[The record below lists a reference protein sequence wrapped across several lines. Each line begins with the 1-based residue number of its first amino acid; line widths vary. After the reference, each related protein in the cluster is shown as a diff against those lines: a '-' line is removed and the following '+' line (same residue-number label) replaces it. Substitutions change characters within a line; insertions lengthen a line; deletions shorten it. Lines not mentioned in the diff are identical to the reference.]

1 MNSSTTASF
10 LKKNRSKTTPING
23 CKIGVACLIGSRV
36 SKTSYEITA
45 VQLKKHYLMKS
56 MMLIHCFIMFC
67 INVMASVFKTVFFE
81 KLCFFNV
88 TICEAKVTSNK
99 PGFGKIAAF
108 YFF

>member
-45 VQLKKHYLMKS
+45 VQLKKHYLMKP

-67 INVMASVFKTVFFE
+67 INVKASVVKTVFLKSFVS
-81 KLCFFNV
+81 LTLRF
-88 TICEAKVTSNK
+88 AKRKSRQINLVLVK
-99 PGFGKIAAF
+99 
-108 YFF
+108 